1 VGCARGDFLDTP
13 LVTQSGP
20 ADPAAA
26 TADGLTLGSS
36 RDEVIGVYGEQA
48 QEVVPGPA
56 GGGSLGV
63 FLSDF
68 SNLVVDVEPDSD
80 VVAVESGT
88 VWD

>member
-1 VGCARGDFLDTP
+1 
-13 LVTQSGP
+13 
-20 ADPAAA
+20 
-26 TADGLTLGSS
+26 
-36 RDEVIGVYGEQA
+36 VIGVYGEQA